1 LRYSQLDA
9 EGLDLFGRIRA
20 THTRVRAKTTQPII
34 ILIGPGHLH
43 EDLLALISS
52 SQKPRR
58 DTRLIELCSLSR
70 QHIAAMA
77 NTSCQALEEHDDE
90 LSLISRWCETV
101 EVISRTQALTYAG
114 IKAKTKVCYD
124 VMTKLKTHND
134 IEANLMRSLFRDI
147 LAA

>member
-1 LRYSQLDA
+1 MH
-9 EGLDLFGRIRA
+9 EGVS
-20 THTRVRAKTTQPII
+20 T
-34 ILIGPGHLH
+34 
-43 EDLLALISS
+43 LISS